1 MKMGDIEK
9 GFYALLHV
17 SVLADQTEG
26 ISNKYRMPQKCTLPR
41 RGWGGLGPGS
51 AHLNTIFIMPWPHK
65 VISLEFWW
73 LARTCCQVQLSKR
86 GMISP
91 NGSLAPSFLFFHFIT
106 LKHPISLSV
115 APLASKCSL
124 SVPLLA
130 APCQRCGCNWA
141 SAQHD
146 VCTGDMWRGQNAAA
160 KKEKLPLE
168 FAYNVSP
175 C

>member
-1 MKMGDIEK
+1 MERKVTFFKSKTWLREGRSKATFFKIIFIITYWGDGREPLMWDRIMKMGDIEK

-41 RGWGGLGPGS
+41 RGWGGPGPGS

-91 NGSLAPSFLFFHFIT
+91 NGSLAPSFFFI
-106 LKHPISLSV
+106 LSLSNTQFH
-115 APLASKCSL
+115 
-124 SVPLLA
+124 
-130 APCQRCGCNWA
+130 CQ
-141 SAQHD
+141 
-146 VCTGDMWRGQNAAA
+146 
-160 KKEKLPLE
+160 
-168 FAYNVSP
+168 
-175 C
+175 